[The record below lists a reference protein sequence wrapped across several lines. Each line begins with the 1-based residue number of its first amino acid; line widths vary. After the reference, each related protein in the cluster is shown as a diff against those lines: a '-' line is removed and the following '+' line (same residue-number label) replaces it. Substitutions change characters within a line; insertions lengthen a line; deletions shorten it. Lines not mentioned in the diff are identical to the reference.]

1 MKKEIFRIKK
11 EDVADEMILEVF
23 ESEGLGCYSYEFAN
37 GISID
42 ALIMYGHISWGL
54 NGILNRKINRD
65 TVLNLLQDCG
75 AIRGLFRD

>member
-11 EDVADEMILEVF
+11 EDITDEMILEIF
-23 ESEGLGCYSYEFAN
+23 ESEGLGCYNYEFTN

-42 ALIMYGHISWGL
+42 ALRLYGHVSWGL
-54 NGILNRKINRD
+54 NGVLNRKIHRD

-75 AIRGLFRD
+75 AIKGLFRD